1 MLMLMMRSLLAS
13 GEAQDGEGRE
23 RGRRRDSHADDSPI
37 AASTTGSRRPQ
48 ILYFSAAATL
58 AYIVPY
64 SFLFLH
70 PLSEKLVQR
79 SEDFAGM
86 AVTETVSEEGEE
98 TTHALVDKWATVNL
112 GRMVLSGVAA
122 VMGLWAALDRAG
134 G

>member
-1 MLMLMMRSLLAS
+1 M
-13 GEAQDGEGRE
+13 EGRGGE
-23 RGRRRDSHADDSPI
+23 GRRRDSHADGSPI
-37 AASTTGSRRPQ
+37 AAPATGSRRPQ